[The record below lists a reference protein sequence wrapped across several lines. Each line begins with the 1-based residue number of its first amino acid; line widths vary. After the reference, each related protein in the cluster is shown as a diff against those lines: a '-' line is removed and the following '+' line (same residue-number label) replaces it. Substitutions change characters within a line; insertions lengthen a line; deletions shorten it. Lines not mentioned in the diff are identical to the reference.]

1 VKFIFYSKFLTC
13 FLKNIV
19 KIWCF
24 VTIIITDKRK
34 NLLVGDSDMTKLKE
48 KAGKNEPE
56 KAKKE
61 KKNKV
66 SGKLSQAL
74 RPKNKSIRNTLF
86 AGFILPVV
94 MIVIL
99 GVVSYSTASETIMKK
114 YEESSLNTI
123 EAMSMYGGIL
133 TDGISSRALE
143 HATGSDMKT
152 YYGQYSDNKDAEWL
166 TYYGNAK
173 SKMLQTFNSTDYIS
187 NYYTVPAAGSSMS
200 SLDKDLDA
208 SVYEA
213 FMASDIGAAYSAN
226 KALKNA
232 WFGYHTA
239 IDSAR
244 GSDGSDYAFTNVQK
258 MLTSDVYIVLDLSMA
273 YAEEMLAK
281 IDFGKDSISAL
292 VSADGREV
300 ARIRK
305 VGADG
310 TDTLEKLDDII
321 FTDEAFYQASV
332 EGAVS
337 FSDYVTWNGENYLY
351 VYSPMGDSGIN
362 LCSLIPQKNI
372 IQEVSAIRN
381 LTIIIVIL
389 ASIIAIVVGSSIAS
403 GISKTVKII
412 GKGLEGVSQGDFTQ
426 KFDIKRQDEFGTLG
440 HALNDAFE
448 KIRLLMADMKHFG
461 GNVNQMADDI
471 SEKTEYLNESIQNI
485 SIGITEVANGLQ
497 VQAMETDRSNG
508 KMHEFAERLN
518 SISSETNQMSGAIKE
533 TTEAVHQGQI
543 IINDLHEKAQTT
555 AEITDVLVENVN
567 GVQQHST
574 EIEGIIDTIN
584 SIAEQTNLL
593 SLNASIEAAR
603 AGEHGRGFAVVAEEI
618 RKLADQSAEAAGEV
632 QQRLNKMSVMTE
644 KTTQSAAET
653 QDIVTKQGASLNRTV
668 EIFGEIEKRVD
679 ELVRG
684 LQIVVDGMGQ
694 INSDKDEIQ
703 SAVNNISMEAET
715 AAASTEEVTSS
726 LDEQVNVMAKLAE
739 NMEYLKK
746 ETAVLE
752 ESMNR
757 FKIE

>member
-1 VKFIFYSKFLTC
+1 MAKEK
-13 FLKNIV
+13 KV
-19 KIWCF
+19 KIK
-24 VTIIITDKRK
+24 T
-34 NLLVGDSDMTKLKE
+34 E
-48 KAGKNEPE
+48 KV
-56 KAKKE
+56 KKE
-61 KKNKV
+61 KKQKV
-66 SGKLSQAL
+66 KGQGIIAKAFKSDK
-74 RPKNKSIRNTLF
+74 KSIRTTLF
-86 AGFILPVV
+86 AGFLIPVL
-94 MIVIL
+94 MIVLL
-99 GVVSYSTASETIMKK
+99 GVISYSRASETIMNK
-114 YEESSLNTI
+114 YEESSLNTV
-123 EAMSMYGGIL
+123 EAMSMYGQIL
-133 TDGISSRALE
+133 ADGISSRALE
-143 HATGSDMKT
+143 QATGSDMKT

-166 TYYGNAK
+166 TYFGNAK
-173 SKMLQTFNSTDYIS
+173 SKMLQMFNSADYIS

-208 SVYEA
+208 SIYEA
-213 FMASDIGAAYSAN
+213 FMASDIGASFTEN

-239 IDSAR
+239 IDEVR
-244 GSDGSDYAFTNVQK
+244 GSNGDDYAFTNVQK
-258 MLTSDVYIVLDLSMA
+258 MLTSDVYIVIDLSMK

-281 IDFGKDSISAL
+281 IDFGEESISAL
-292 VSADGREV
+292 ISADGREV

-305 VGADG
+305 VNADG
-310 TDTLEKLDDII
+310 TDTLEKIDDVI
-321 FTDEAFYQASV
+321 FTDEAFYQNAVAGETSV
-332 EGAVS
+332 
-337 FSDYVTWNGENYLY
+337 SDYVRWNGESYLY
-351 VYSPMGDSGIN
+351 VYSPLGKTGIS

-372 IQEVSAIRN
+372 IHEVSAIRN
-381 LTIIIVIL
+381 LTIILVII
-389 ASIIAIVVGSSIAS
+389 AAAIAIVVGTSIAS
-403 GISKTVKII
+403 GISKTVKVIS
-412 GKGLEGVSQGDFTQ
+412 KGLDNVSQGDFTQ
-426 KFDIKRQDEFGTLG
+426 KFAIKRKDEFGTLG
-440 HALNDAFE
+440 NALNDAFE

-497 VQAMETDRSNG
+497 VQATETDRSNG
-508 KMHEFAERLN
+508 KMMEFADRLN
-518 SISSETNQMSGAIKE
+518 EINVETNQMSGAIKGA
-533 TTEAVHQGQI
+533 TEAVHQGQI

-555 AEITDVLVENVN
+555 ASITDVLVENVN
-567 GVQQHST
+567 GVQKHSI

-632 QQRLNKMSVMTE
+632 QQRLNKMSVMTD
-644 KTTQSAAET
+644 KTTQSAEET
-653 QDIVTKQGASLNRTV
+653 QNIVAQQGASLDKTI
-668 EIFGEIEKRVD
+668 EIFGEIEKRVE
-679 ELVRG
+679 ELVSG

-694 INSDKDEIQ
+694 INGDKDEIQ
-703 SAVNNISMEAET
+703 SAVMNISMEAET

-726 LDEQVNVMAKLAE
+726 LDEQVSVMSKLAE